1 MFVLEGHDTI
11 KSHSLSRNTHS
22 KAATQGE
29 AQGLC
34 VLLSRLAP
42 LRVLLG
48 TMTVL
53 NKHTLKVTVHF
64 TISEPLNSH
73 QDNVESLLKE
83 ESQGLRVC
91 ERVFVCQWCL
101 CSLAVVFI
109 RAISILRD
117 GSVCVG

>member
-1 MFVLEGHDTI
+1 MFVLKGHDTI

-34 VLLSRLAP
+34 VCYYLRLAP
-42 LRVLLG
+42 VRVLLG

-73 QDNVESLLKE
+73 QDNVESLY
-83 ESQGLRVC
+83 
-91 ERVFVCQWCL
+91 
-101 CSLAVVFI
+101 
-109 RAISILRD
+109 
-117 GSVCVG
+117 